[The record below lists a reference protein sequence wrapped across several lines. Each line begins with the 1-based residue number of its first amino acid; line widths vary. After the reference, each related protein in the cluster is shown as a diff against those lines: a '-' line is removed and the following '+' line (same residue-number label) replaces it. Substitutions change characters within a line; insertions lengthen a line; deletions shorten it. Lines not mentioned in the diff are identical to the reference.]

1 MRLIFEYSADPHH
14 IGNQSVMCLSLVWK
28 DSQAGHAR
36 AWSSLSPVLVVCTGI
51 EAIKCINEAI
61 DSGDEGE
68 TLVALQLPSAKLS
81 NVDPLQA
88 LHYQVLLAKEKDKKA
103 EVGVDDDDDND
114 VCVCVSVVMQ

>member
-1 MRLIFEYSADPHH
+1 M
-14 IGNQSVMCLSLVWK
+14 
-28 DSQAGHAR
+28 
-36 AWSSLSPVLVVCTGI
+36 LVVCTGI

-61 DSGDEGE
+61 DNGDEGE

-103 EVGVDDDDDND
+103 EVGVDDDDDDD
-114 VCVCVSVVMQ
+114 VCVSMVMQ